1 MRRLPLM
8 PALLLVA
15 GLSAQAP
22 VKSLN
27 ELKAFY
33 VASCARCHGPDGSGR
48 TPKGKKL
55 CAPDFTDATVMARKS
70 DERMVKAIRK
80 GIFFGVVMPPFK
92 KRVSEV
98 EAQVMVSELLR
109 KAEKGKDITPAR

>member
-1 MRRLPLM
+1 MRCLSLL
-8 PALLLVA
+8 PALLLA
-15 GLSAQAP
+15 TGLPAQAP
-22 VKSLN
+22 MKSLN

-33 VASCARCHGPDGSGR
+33 VASCARCHGPDGSGL

-55 CAPDFTDATVMARKS
+55 CAPDFTNPTVMARKS

-92 KRVSEV
+92 KRVSEA
-98 EAQVMVSELLR
+98 EAQAIVSDLLR
-109 KAEKGKDITPAR
+109 KAEKGKDITPAG